1 MLGSRAAEASNTF
14 VLDGLFRSTNL
25 VPVRRPHADD
35 KVVAN
40 LARYPSDI
48 LSTDYLHDVDALRE
62 LSLHE
67 ILPAHRCRL
76 QNKTTI
82 PLFPKRCGIAP
93 WTGPELVSALEVW
106 VKYGHVVDPSETDE
120 ALNETAAM
128 EDFQTEHD
136 LWVQRECT
144 RLAEL
149 LRARLRA
156 GWAEVAPSNLTG
168 VKLVADESMK
178 SVLKFIRSL
187 PRKAM
192 ARGVESGTFW
202 QYPGKVAT
210 YIETA
215 MKHQTTQC
223 AEELFQ
229 VRRNSEARQRGM
241 GKVGLPSV
249 AAPVN
254 SSAPLKLVK
263 KSGGVTFEKAS
274 QARLSKIRAR
284 SKLLSGSDVKLEHQ
298 IGKAREECFVVFD

>member
-1 MLGSRAAEASNTF
+1 MFPVDASIVERMNGYGRRTLDMIAELNDYGVASRRLMPSLVWSVQSFNMYNLENSRMTAGMLLGDLKNTSRKEASASSAGAAVKSIAASAVLGSRAAEASNTF

-35 KVVAN
+35 KIVAN

-48 LSTDYLHDVDALRE
+48 LSTDYLHDVAALRE
-62 LSLHE
+62 LSLRE

-144 RLAEL
+144 RLADL
-149 LRARLRA
+149 LRARLKA

-210 YIETA
+210 YI
-215 MKHQTTQC
+215 
-223 AEELFQ
+223 
-229 VRRNSEARQRGM
+229 
-241 GKVGLPSV
+241 
-249 AAPVN
+249 
-254 SSAPLKLVK
+254 
-263 KSGGVTFEKAS
+263 
-274 QARLSKIRAR
+274 
-284 SKLLSGSDVKLEHQ
+284 
-298 IGKAREECFVVFD
+298 